1 MGREAHR
8 SPRIPEQM
16 TFRARPSGV
25 RPRTDSDRGDRRNA
39 LMNLGFTLVVVV
51 AILLL
56 VIAAGVSWFSDHLA
70 PAATVDG
77 QTISKDTY
85 VERAKIDAF
94 RIELQERGIRTRR
107 AQGTIRDDDAQ
118 TQLSLLSQQKQNLDA
133 LVLERL
139 IDANIQAKL
148 AVQEG
153 VTVTDADVD
162 AKLTEEATT
171 PELRHAWV
179 IEVEPEVSD
188 DATDPTQAQKDA
200 AKAKAEQALK
210 DIQGGQKWED
220 VARSVSTGDTK
231 EQGGDLGYTEKES
244 TGLDTPFVDA
254 LFAASQNEP
263 TKVIEGEDGTY
274 RIGRVTDIV
283 APVVDPNFQQ
293 VVQDK
298 GISLTAFRDVLRGD
312 VVRDRLSDTIT
323 ARVKQPGPQRHVLE
337 IFQPAATIGDD
348 GVDPEHKTGAVKTKH
363 ILFAPNDD
371 PSAAADLPADDAA
384 WKKAEQEARAAYD
397 ILKADPTKWNDQ
409 AAKGDDGTASSGGK
423 LPYFSPEDSTANG
436 GSLDKDFA
444 DAIFKSDLQPGH
456 ILEPV
461 KSAFGWH
468 IIQIWHRPTDFDWA
482 NTLKQQADGGADF
495 GQLAKDN
502 SESQDAEKGG
512 DMGWIAK
519 GQLPELLDATVFGTD
534 TGKISVPLAVARNSP
549 ASAADAGVYLFKVLE
564 EQTRAPEGDQ
574 LKTLEQTAFST
585 WYTEQKLK
593 HQITRDVT
601 ASQDTTTQ

>member
-1 MGREAHR
+1 
-8 SPRIPEQM
+8 M
-16 TFRARPSGV
+16 TFRARPSGG

-39 LMNLGFTLVVVV
+39 LMNLGFTIVVVV

-56 VIAAGVSWFSDHLA
+56 VVAAGVSWFNDHLS

-77 QTISKDTY
+77 QTISKDAY
-85 VERAKIDAF
+85 VQRAKIDAF
-94 RIELQERGIRTRR
+94 RIELQERAIRTRR

-118 TQLSLLSQQKQNLDA
+118 TQLSLLSQQKQNLDS
-133 LVLERL
+133 LVLERM
-139 IDANIQAKL
+139 IDANIQAQL
-148 AVQEG
+148 ATQEG

-162 AKLTEEATT
+162 AKLAEEATT

-179 IEVEPEVSD
+179 IEVEPEISD
-188 DATDPTQAQKDA
+188 DATEPTQAQKDA

-210 DIQGGQKWED
+210 DLQGGQKWED
-220 VARSVSTGDTK
+220 VARAVSTSDTK
-231 EQGGDLGYTEKES
+231 EQGGDLGFTEKES
-244 TGLDTPFVDA
+244 AGLDTPFVDA
-254 LFAASQNEP
+254 LFAAPQNEP

-283 APVVDPNFQQ
+283 APVIDPAFQQ

-298 GISLTAFRDVLRGD
+298 GISLDAFRAVLKADVI
-312 VVRDRLSDTIT
+312 RDRLSSTIT
-323 ARVKQPGPQRHVLE
+323 ERVKQPGPQRHVLE
-337 IFQPAATIGDD
+337 IFQPASTIGDD
-348 GVDPEHKTGAVKTKH
+348 GVDPETKTNAIKTKH

-371 PSAAADLPADDAA
+371 PSAAAELPADDPA
-384 WKKAEQEARAAYD
+384 WKKAEEDARAAYE
-397 ILKADPTKWNDQ
+397 LVKADPTKWDEQ

-423 LPYFSPEDSTANG
+423 LPYFAPEDSES
-436 GSLDKDFA
+436 GSLDKSFG
-444 DAIFKSDLQPGH
+444 DAIFKAGLQPGQ
-456 ILEPV
+456 ILEPI

-468 IIQIWHRPTDFDWA
+468 VIQIWHRPTDYDWA
-482 NTLKQQADGGADF
+482 GTLKQEADGGADF

-502 SESQDAEKGG
+502 SEDQSAEKGG
-512 DMGWIAK
+512 DLGWVAK

-534 TGKISVPLAVARNSP
+534 IGKISVPLAVPRNAP
-549 ASAADAGVYLFKVLE
+549 ASAASAGVYLFKVLE

-601 ASQDTTTQ
+601 ASQDEPTQ

>member
-1 MGREAHR
+1 
-8 SPRIPEQM
+8 M

-39 LMNLGFTLVVVV
+39 LMNLGFTVVVVV

-56 VIAAGVSWFSDHLA
+56 VVAAGISWFNDHLA

-77 QTISKDTY
+77 QTISKDAY
-85 VERAKIDAF
+85 VARAKIDAF
-94 RIELQERGIRTRR
+94 RIELQERAIRTRR

-133 LVLERL
+133 LVLEHL

-148 AVQEG
+148 ATQEG

-188 DATDPTQAQKDA
+188 AATEPTQAQKDA
-200 AKAKAEQALK
+200 AKAKADQALK
-210 DIQGGQKWED
+210 DLQGGQKWED
-220 VARSVSTGDTK
+220 VARAVSTSDTK

-244 TGLDTPFVDA
+244 SGLDTAFVDA
-254 LFAASQNEP
+254 LFAAPQNEP

-274 RIGRVTDIV
+274 RIGRVTEVV
-283 APVVDPNFQQ
+283 APVIDPAFQQ

-298 GISLTAFRDVLRGD
+298 GISLASFREVLRAD
-312 VVRDRLSDTIT
+312 VVKDRLSDTIT
-323 ARVKQPGPQRHVLE
+323 ERVKQPGPQRHVLE
-337 IFQPAATIGDD
+337 IFQPVSTIGDD
-348 GVDPEHKTGAVKTKH
+348 GIDPEQKTNAIKTKH

-384 WKKAEQEARAAYD
+384 WKKAEDEARAAFQVV
-397 ILKADPTKWNDQ
+397 KADPTKWDEE
-409 AAKGDDGTASSGGK
+409 AKKGDDGTASSGGK
-423 LPYFSPEDSTANG
+423 LPYFAPEDSAA
-436 GSLDKDFA
+436 GSLDKAFGE
-444 DAIFKSDLQPGH
+444 AIFKSGLQPGQ
-456 ILEPV
+456 ILEPI

-468 IIQIWHRPTDFDWA
+468 VIQIWHRPTDFDWA
-482 NTLKQQADGGADF
+482 NTLKQQADGGTDF

-502 SESQDAEKGG
+502 SEAQNADKGG

-519 GQLPELLDATVFGTD
+519 GQLPELLDASVFGTD
-534 TGKISVPLAVARNSP
+534 IGKISVPLAVPRNSNT
-549 ASAADAGVYLFKVLE
+549 AADAGVYLFKVLE
-564 EQTRAPEGDQ
+564 EQTRAPEGEQ

-593 HQITRDVT
+593 HQITRDIT
-601 ASQDTTTQ
+601 ATQDTTTQ

>member
-1 MGREAHR
+1 
-8 SPRIPEQM
+8 M

-39 LMNLGFTLVVVV
+39 LMNLGFTIVVVV

-56 VIAAGVSWFSDHLA
+56 VVAAGISWFNDHLA

-77 QTISKDTY
+77 QTISKDAY

-94 RIELQERGIRTRR
+94 RIELQERAIRTRR

-133 LVLERL
+133 LVLEHL

-148 AVQEG
+148 ATQEG
-153 VTVTDADVD
+153 VTVSDSDVD

-179 IEVEPEVSD
+179 IEVEPEVSE
-188 DATDPTQAQKDA
+188 DATEPTQAQKDA

-210 DIQGGQKWED
+210 DLQGGQKWED
-220 VARSVSTGDTK
+220 VARAVSTSDTK

-244 TGLDTPFVDA
+244 SGLDTAFVDA
-254 LFAASQNEP
+254 LFAAPQNEP
-263 TKVIEGEDGTY
+263 TTVIEGEDGTY
-274 RIGRVTDIV
+274 RIGRVSEIV
-283 APVVDPNFQQ
+283 APVIDPAFQQ

-298 GISLTAFRDVLRGD
+298 GISLAAFRDVLRAD
-312 VVRDRLSDTIT
+312 VVKDRLSTTIT
-323 ARVKQPGPQRHVLE
+323 DRVKQPGPQRHVLE
-337 IFQPAATIGDD
+337 IFQPASTVGDD
-348 GVDPEHKTGAVKTKH
+348 GTDPEQKTGAVKTKH

-371 PSAAADLPADDAA
+371 PSAAAELPADDPA
-384 WKKAEQEARAAYD
+384 WKKAEEEARAAFD
-397 ILKADPTKWNDQ
+397 IVKADPTKWDAEAQ
-409 AAKGDDGTASSGGK
+409 KGDDGTASSGGK

-436 GSLDKDFA
+436 GQLDKDFA
-444 DAIFKSDLQPGH
+444 DAIFKSDLQPGRV
-456 ILEPV
+456 LEPV
-461 KSAFGWH
+461 RSAFGWH
-468 IIQIWHRPTDFDWA
+468 VIQIWHRPTDFDWA
-482 NTLKQQADGGADF
+482 NTLKQQADGGTDF

-502 SESQDAEKGG
+502 SEAQNAEKGG

-519 GQLPELLDATVFGTD
+519 GQLPELLDASVFGTEI
-534 TGKISVPLAVARNSP
+534 GKIGVPLAVPRNSNT
-549 ASAADAGVYLFKVLE
+549 AADAGVYLFKVLE

-593 HQITRDVT
+593 HQITRDLT
-601 ASQDTTTQ
+601 AAAQENPTQ